1 MNVHTHEELKAKIW
15 EIANRLRG
23 PYRPPQYRLVML
35 PIVVLRRLDCVLEP
49 TKDAVL
55 KRYEELEAQQMPEA
69 AMDRLLGKAADPNRK
84 HPLYNTS
91 PYTFTK
97 LLGDP
102 ENIAPNLVSY
112 INGFSPTARHI
123 FERFKFAGQI
133 EKLDASNRLF
143 TVVKAMSDVDLH
155 PDRIDNLQMGY
166 LFEHLVMRFNEQAN
180 EEAGDHFTPRE
191 VIRLMANLIYTG
203 EQDVY
208 RPGIYRTIFDPT
220 CGTGGMLSESAK
232 LILDQ
237 NSRAQLALFGQE
249 YNDESWAIC
258 CSDMLIKDEDTDNIV
273 LGDTLGD
280 GKTKDGFEGEQ
291 FHYLMANPPF
301 GVEWKDQKEVV
312 QREHRTVGFWGRFGA
327 GLPAINDGSLLFL
340 QHMISKM
347 HPYEEGDEDRPGSKI
362 AIVFN
367 GSPLFSGDAGS
378 GPSNIRRW
386 IIENDWL
393 DAIVALPDQ
402 LFYNTGI
409 FTYVWLVTN
418 RKPPERRGKV
428 QLINGTRFFR
438 KMKKSLNNKR
448 NEIAEDQ
455 IHYLTRV
462 YANYRDGETA
472 EVQIDGEIETRVIS
486 RIFEN
491 REFGFL
497 KVTVERPLRMNFEA
511 TPERIAKLDGQT
523 AFANLAKSKK
533 RKDAEAAKREID
545 EGRKQQAA
553 IRAILATLEDNGR
566 YMDRAVFEAD
576 MVKEAERASV
586 KIPAPIK
593 KAIFGA
599 LGERDQEAEICQNS
613 KGRPEPDGELRDT
626 ENIPLPPGTAL
637 PLPMDFG
644 PKKPND
650 RLIRAFRDDIDAYIA
665 REVLPHVPDAWVD
678 YGKTKVGYE
687 IPINRHFYVYKPPRP
702 LDRIE
707 ADITQLEGGIAK
719 LLKGLME

>member
-1 MNVHTHEELKAKIW
+1 M
-15 EIANRLRG
+15 
-23 PYRPPQYRLVML
+23 
-35 PIVVLRRLDCVLEP
+35 VVLRRLDCVLEP

-55 KRYEELEAQQMPEA
+55 KRRDELEAQQMPEM
-69 AMDRLLGKAADPNRK
+69 AMDRLLGKAADPRRK

-91 PYTFTK
+91 PYTFAR
-97 LLGDP
+97 LLGDA

-123 FERFKFAGQI
+123 FERFKFSDQI
-133 EKLDASNRLF
+133 DKLDASNRLF
-143 TVVKAMSDVDLH
+143 TIVRAMADVDLH

-191 VIRLMANLIYTG
+191 VIRLMANLVYTG
-203 EQDVY
+203 EPDVY
-208 RPGIYRTIFDPT
+208 KPGIYRTIYDPA
-220 CGTGGMLSESAK
+220 CGTGGMLSESEK
-232 LILDQ
+232 LILSQ
-237 NSRAQLALFGQE
+237 NGRAELALFGQE

-258 CSDMLIKDEDTDNIV
+258 CSDMLIKDEDTANIV
-273 LGDTLGD
+273 LADTLGD
-280 GKTKDGFEGEQ
+280 GKTRDGFEGER

-301 GVEWKDQKEVV
+301 GVEWKDQKAVV
-312 QREHRTVGFWGRFGA
+312 EREHRTVGFSGRFGA

-347 HPYEEGDEDRPGSKI
+347 HSYKEGDEEQPGSKI

-428 QLINGTRFFR
+428 QLIDGTRFFK

-448 NEIAEDQ
+448 NEIAEAQ
-455 IHYLTRV
+455 IRRLTRV
-462 YANYRDGETA
+462 YGNYEDGETA
-472 EVQIDGEIETRVIS
+472 EVQIDGGTETRVIS
-486 RIFEN
+486 RVFEN

-511 TPERIAKLDGQT
+511 APERIARLDEQT
-523 AFANLAKSKK
+523 AFANLAASKK
-533 RKDAEAAKREID
+533 RKDTATVAREIA
-545 EGRKQQAA
+545 EGREQQEA
-553 IRAILATLEDNGR
+553 IRAMLAALEGNGL
-566 YMDRAVFEAD
+566 YMDREAFEAD
-576 MVKEAERASV
+576 VMMGAARAGL

-593 KAIFGA
+593 KAIFAA
-599 LGERDQEAEICQNS
+599 LGERDRNAGICRDG
-613 KGRPEPDGELRDT
+613 KGGTESDGELRDT

-637 PLPMDFG
+637 PLPLDFG
-644 PKKPND
+644 PDKPND
-650 RLIRAFRDDIDAYIA
+650 RLVAAFRDHIDAYMA

-678 YGKTKVGYE
+678 YDKTKVGYE

-702 LDRIE
+702 LDQIE
-707 ADITQLEGGIAK
+707 ADITRLEGEIAG
-719 LLKGLME
+719 LLEGLGV

>member
-1 MNVHTHEELKAKIW
+1 MNVQTHEELKGKIW
-15 EIANRLRG
+15 EIANRLPG

-35 PIVVLRRLDCVLEP
+35 PMVVLRRLDCVLEP

-55 KRYEELEAQQMPEA
+55 KRRDELEARNMPETA
-69 AMDRLLGKAADPNRK
+69 IDRLLGKAADPQRT

-91 PYTFTK
+91 PYTFAR
-97 LLGDP
+97 LLGDA
-102 ENIAPNLVSY
+102 ENIAPNLVAY
-112 INGFSPTARHI
+112 INGFSPTARHV
-123 FERFKFAGQI
+123 FERFKFSEQI
-133 EKLDASNRLF
+133 DKLDGSNRLF
-143 TVVKAMSDVDLH
+143 AIVKAMTDVDLH

-191 VIRLMANLIYTG
+191 VIRLMANLVYTG

-208 RPGIYRTIFDPT
+208 RPGIYRTIYDPA
-220 CGTGGMLSESAK
+220 CGTGGMLSESEKLVLSQNGRAK
-232 LILDQ
+232 
-237 NSRAQLALFGQE
+237 LALFGQE

-258 CSDMLIKDEDTDNIV
+258 CSDMLIKDQDTDSIV
-273 LGDTLGD
+273 LADTLGD
-280 GKTKDGFEGEQ
+280 GKTRDGFEGER

-312 QREHRTVGFWGRFGA
+312 EREHRTVGFSGRFGA

-347 HPYEEGDEDRPGSKI
+347 HPYKEGDEDQPGSKI

-428 QLINGTRFFR
+428 QLIDGTRFFE

-448 NEIAEDQ
+448 NEIGEAQ
-455 IHYLTRV
+455 IRRLTRV
-462 YANYRDGETA
+462 YGNFRDGETA
-472 EVQIDGEIETRVIS
+472 EVQIDGDTETRVIS
-486 RIFEN
+486 RLFEN

-511 TPERIAKLDGQT
+511 TPQRIARLDDQT
-523 AFANLAKSKK
+523 AFANLAISKK
-533 RKDAEAAKREID
+533 RTVAAAAAHEIAQ
-545 EGRKQQAA
+545 GRRQQEA
-553 IRAILATLEDNGR
+553 IRAMLAAVEGNGR
-566 YMDRAVFEAD
+566 YIDREAFEAD
-576 MVKEAERASV
+576 MMNAATRTGL
-586 KIPAPIK
+586 KIPAPIR
-593 KAIFGA
+593 KAIFAA
-599 LGERDQEAEICQNS
+599 LGERDPSAAICRDA

-626 ENIPLPPGTAL
+626 ENIPLPSGTAL
-637 PLPMDFG
+637 PLPLDFG
-644 PKKPND
+644 PDKPND
-650 RLIRAFRDDIDAYIA
+650 RLVEAFRDDIDAYMA
-665 REVLPHVPDAWVD
+665 HEVLPHVPDAWVD
-678 YGKTKVGYE
+678 YDKTKVGYE

-702 LDRIE
+702 LDQIE
-707 ADITQLEGGIAK
+707 ADIARLEGEIAG
-719 LLKGLME
+719 LLEGLLE